1 MVLFT
6 TGRGTPVGAPIP
18 TVKVATNT
26 PLAERKH
33 NWIDF
38 NAGILVDGAGMDETT
53 ETFFRQILDI
63 ASGKRTKSEEHD
75 FREIAIFKDGVTL

>member
-1 MVLFT
+1 
-6 TGRGTPVGAPIP
+6 
-18 TVKVATNT
+18 
-26 PLAERKH
+26 
-33 NWIDF
+33 
-38 NAGILVDGAGMDETT
+38 VDGAGMDETT